1 VTLTQCRVSR
11 RLQVLQTLI
20 LLIDPQEKTMTIKEE
35 RYSCNFDHMYTS
47 TNVHDNGEVR
57 HIKEMSLL
65 HLDVIQHQSE
75 ELVRKD
81 KIIAALKKE
90 NEMVS
95 AV

>member
-1 VTLTQCRVSR
+1 MSVLM
-11 RLQVLQTLI
+11 LQI
-20 LLIDPQEKTMTIKEE
+20 NSQENNMTIKEE
-35 RYSCNFDHMYTS
+35 RFSCDFDHMYTS
-47 TNVHDNGEVR
+47 TSVHNNGEMR

-90 NEMVS
+90 NEMVIK
-95 AV
+95 VPLKKYVENFVVI

>member
-1 VTLTQCRVSR
+1 M
-11 RLQVLQTLI
+11 
-20 LLIDPQEKTMTIKEE
+20 LLINLQEKNMTIKEE
-35 RYSCNFDHMYTS
+35 RFSCDFDHMYTS

-90 NEMVS
+90 NEMVRYFND
-95 AV
+95 